1 MVKQL
6 TQLIMQ
12 SSPSGKA
19 APIDKDHEIA
29 ACRADARRVD
39 TLYHHRNA
47 FLEQLNDVDTSNA
60 QKHFE
65 QLRAAKEAFRQRFQA
80 FDDDV
85 VSFVHE
91 HDVKILVDECSRA
104 LRPPKVVAKKAMPVF
119 VYQDSHLGGM
129 EKTTEAAT
137 PPAPCAG
144 QWIEPLALLQAKG
157 RIEDADVEF
166 TESVKCLRLVDDDLK
181 RTDNVFITPSEIELQ
196 LDTWLGRLRATR
208 RARTDIAPRLIE
220 HARGGKA
227 VLFRRMQAH
236 REMRTASDV
245 SEIDQ
250 VVPAVQGRLGARKA
264 TDAAAIDRLQPA
276 VAAELA
282 GFVKAELAWTHARF
296 TDTTLKD
303 KPIPRDMLPFSTFV
317 WCPCDRPSVQNALL
331 ALVFALRTSRQRGQ
345 PEVAL
350 CPPVNVHDRPLWLQ
364 HEQLVSLPQDMEGVD
379 DIVAAQ
385 QTLLADAWRLCGQ
398 VLFVTGS
405 FLTSTTALDDAGG
418 STRRGFM
425 HVWHIQLDAR
435 AASIVRQTS
444 LPAPVNTTMLDV
456 DATFVCDDC
465 RSLRPETLVA
475 SPCHQCTFRRPQDN
489 PAFAALV
496 SEVASM
502 LQQPVPH
509 GLQSPP
515 PSTQLA
521 PALYQLRKSHAE
533 RQWLHNKAAYVRGGE
548 LEQVP
553 ARAAGV
559 VEFERHVF
567 DRYAQD
573 VDDLVTI
580 QASLQQLKQAKQRH
594 SRSTVVGFDVQCAGL
609 GVALATTTSRIAWLR
624 DQMLCLEED
633 AVGRMQRAT
642 DLAAGTLLPY
652 RALIKSLQ
660 ELCGQYTAVN
670 DQCYAALQDSIVYEA
685 EIAFAQDAI
694 VTSCISSWEL
704 QVASML
710 ETITAVAPA
719 EDAHKLFSAAMAP
732 VFTFV
737 PSVAPCNFDGEWLQ
751 RAVTDLQVHEKHVLD
766 RIEDGFVHAKHLDS
780 ARFEATYGV
789 RSDVAAE
796 AIPLDVPCAILRD
809 VAWTRPD
816 QAMDVEE
823 AWASIHAMAAR
834 VQDETM
840 DRRKKYLHSRCC
852 ILFLQTVV
860 EMAHQAWVRQC
871 HHVLDVN
878 STGLAAAER
887 HLHEMSGPRLDSER
901 AFRAAKDDL
910 SLCRHKL
917 RCFDEE
923 QARNSQ
929 VQVALRESMLHLREI
944 LATQSHVESVARQ
957 ANLKQ
962 TKRLWDELLAF
973 QSTCFASAFE
983 DASQLEA
990 QMDRMVVERALLSS
1004 HVDRAEDL
1012 VTAKEA
1018 AWKSALWAHLCA
1030 TIRVQKWQTSLYSLL
1045 HVVVELET
1053 KRQRALDLDLYVHA
1067 DAVKGDAT
1075 QFVDSA
1081 LIESSMLRLELQKQS
1096 RLTQYS
1102 FNRVRTHEMVQIC
1115 LDEAAR
1121 KTRLNNA
1128 LVDRC
1133 RFLDRT
1139 LAQLRAMAAGSTAHT
1154 ADKVYR
1160 ALDQVMHTALDASW
1174 RRCHIQTAAFA
1185 EENWLVQHRKNV
1197 VLALESMLAT
1207 AVESHNENKATLAIL
1222 QRAQADQV
1230 AACALAPSPDV
1241 KPLDATH
1248 LMLILNARASATWSR
1263 QANLKRT
1270 VLHEA
1275 MHLKRADKLEWFKVD
1290 PHHNRCAQASAVD
1303 KVATFATLNPDPAL
1317 FDVRAMQTWGRF
1329 PSLCADARGALELQ
1343 LRRVALS
1350 WDLRAPNVD
1359 CHEAIWGGDLKSKDV
1374 VHIYGR
1380 PHRFT
1385 TDAFAARVRAVVAAI
1400 STAKYIRRFLAHV
1413 RSPSVGRT
1421 ILWCQLWCASMA

>member
-1 MVKQL
+1 
-6 TQLIMQ
+6 
-12 SSPSGKA
+12 
-19 APIDKDHEIA
+19 
-29 ACRADARRVD
+29 
-39 TLYHHRNA
+39 
-47 FLEQLNDVDTSNA
+47 
-60 QKHFE
+60 
-65 QLRAAKEAFRQRFQA
+65 
-80 FDDDV
+80 
-85 VSFVHE
+85 
-91 HDVKILVDECSRA
+91 
-104 LRPPKVVAKKAMPVF
+104 
-119 VYQDSHLGGM
+119 
-129 EKTTEAAT
+129 
-137 PPAPCAG
+137 
-144 QWIEPLALLQAKG
+144 
-157 RIEDADVEF
+157 
-166 TESVKCLRLVDDDLK
+166 
-181 RTDNVFITPSEIELQ
+181 
-196 LDTWLGRLRATR
+196 
-208 RARTDIAPRLIE
+208 
-220 HARGGKA
+220 
-227 VLFRRMQAH
+227 
-236 REMRTASDV
+236 
-245 SEIDQ
+245 
-250 VVPAVQGRLGARKA
+250 
-264 TDAAAIDRLQPA
+264 
-276 VAAELA
+276 
-282 GFVKAELAWTHARF
+282 
-296 TDTTLKD
+296 
-303 KPIPRDMLPFSTFV
+303 
-317 WCPCDRPSVQNALL
+317 
-331 ALVFALRTSRQRGQ
+331 
-345 PEVAL
+345 
-350 CPPVNVHDRPLWLQ
+350 
-364 HEQLVSLPQDMEGVD
+364 
-379 DIVAAQ
+379 
-385 QTLLADAWRLCGQ
+385 
-398 VLFVTGS
+398 
-405 FLTSTTALDDAGG
+405 
-418 STRRGFM
+418 
-425 HVWHIQLDAR
+425 
-435 AASIVRQTS
+435 
-444 LPAPVNTTMLDV
+444 
-456 DATFVCDDC
+456 
-465 RSLRPETLVA
+465 
-475 SPCHQCTFRRPQDN
+475 
-489 PAFAALV
+489 
-496 SEVASM
+496 
-502 LQQPVPH
+502 
-509 GLQSPP
+509 
-515 PSTQLA
+515 
-521 PALYQLRKSHAE
+521 
-533 RQWLHNKAAYVRGGE
+533 
-548 LEQVP
+548 
-553 ARAAGV
+553 
-559 VEFERHVF
+559 
-567 DRYAQD
+567 
-573 VDDLVTI
+573 
-580 QASLQQLKQAKQRH
+580 
-594 SRSTVVGFDVQCAGL
+594 
-609 GVALATTTSRIAWLR
+609 
-624 DQMLCLEED
+624 
-633 AVGRMQRAT
+633 
-642 DLAAGTLLPY
+642 
-652 RALIKSLQ
+652 
-660 ELCGQYTAVN
+660 
-670 DQCYAALQDSIVYEA
+670 
-685 EIAFAQDAI
+685 
-694 VTSCISSWEL
+694 
-704 QVASML
+704 
-710 ETITAVAPA
+710 
-719 EDAHKLFSAAMAP
+719 
-732 VFTFV
+732 
-737 PSVAPCNFDGEWLQ
+737 
-751 RAVTDLQVHEKHVLD
+751 
-766 RIEDGFVHAKHLDS
+766 
-780 ARFEATYGV
+780 
-789 RSDVAAE
+789 
-796 AIPLDVPCAILRD
+796 
-809 VAWTRPD
+809 
-816 QAMDVEE
+816 
-823 AWASIHAMAAR
+823 
-834 VQDETM
+834 
-840 DRRKKYLHSRCC
+840 
-852 ILFLQTVV
+852 
-860 EMAHQAWVRQC
+860 MAHQAWVRQC

-1102 FNRVRTHEMVQIC
+1102 FNRVRVLERLARQETELLQIC

-1270 VLHEA
+1270 ILHEA

-1290 PHHNRCAQASAVD
+1290 PQCPEYAAARVAYLAAEGDLIANRVEIQRADHDAGESHRQCQQYVLASAVD

-1400 STAKYIRRFLAHV
+1400 STAKYIRRFLAHKAAIRCKNDVYASATLRLCDVELLVAV
-1413 RSPSVGRT
+1413 RAMPPSQLTHAALMHTVMPYLEPSRNKRGTDTMVLARALVCSSLDWTPPRLVRWVVSVVRNQALLRSLVGVLDTPCSGRMHLHTQLVAPYLEQHHLPWPIDRDTIRVEQRPIASSSPVIQVSWQLPATANVSDGVVALHWGRWSPTSNVWLWETAVCASTAHRYTLPSMRPCDSVCVGRVV
-1421 ILWCQLWCASMA
+1421 IVAASHRPSPISDVFFIE